1 MKIGK
6 VFRNFFQTKQLNDI
20 KKSIPPCPVIYDRN
34 NVTSEEFR
42 EYVHW
47 LAQNGVNRTFY
58 EPDKFI
64 TKAERET
71 LEKRKAELFIANSQT
86 VGLAKVNQF
95 YINFHTILMN

>member
-6 VFRNFFQTKQLNDI
+6 VFHKFFQTMQLNKV
-20 KKSIPPCPVIYDRN
+20 KKSIPPCPIVYNRN

-47 LAQNGVNRTFY
+47 LSQNEINKTFY

-64 TKAERET
+64 TQIERMA
-71 LEKRKAELFIANSQT
+71 LEKRKAKLKEYQKFIKNLSDNNINKT
-86 VGLAKVNQF
+86 F
-95 YINFHTILMN
+95 YC

>member
-1 MKIGK
+1 MRIGK
-6 VFRNFFQTKQLNDI
+6 VFRNLFQTKKLDDI
-20 KKSIPPCPVIYDRN
+20 KKTIPPCPVIYDRN

-71 LEKRKAELFIANSQT
+71 LKKRNAELEEYRKFVRNLSENNINRT
-86 VGLAKVNQF
+86 F
-95 YINFHTILMN
+95 YC